1 MTKRLSWLQSDSI
14 HILGKALAFRDSRSS
29 AKMSYCPIFKNQKD
43 VDCVSDDEV
52 QERVR
57 PLLLAIEK
65 TVDDWKP
72 GIQETRGDEAAD
84 ECEEVL
90 MSCAF
95 CIETVVA
102 KLERARLRPGGLLP

>member
-1 MTKRLSWLQSDSI
+1 
-14 HILGKALAFRDSRSS
+14 
-29 AKMSYCPIFKNQKD
+29 MSYWPIFKNQKD

-65 TVDDWKP
+65 AVDDWKP

-95 CIETVVA
+95 RQQREVRHHECTSPP
-102 KLERARLRPGGLLP
+102 RRPVCAG

>member
-1 MTKRLSWLQSDSI
+1 
-14 HILGKALAFRDSRSS
+14 LAFADSKSL
-29 AKMSYCPIFKNQKD
+29 AEMSYWPIFKNQKD

-57 PLLLAIEK
+57 PLLLAIEQA
-65 TVDDWKP
+65 VDDWKP
-72 GIQETRGDEAAD
+72 GIQETRGDEGAD

-95 CIETVVA
+95 CIETLVA
-102 KLERARLRPGGLLP
+102 KLERASLRPGGLLP